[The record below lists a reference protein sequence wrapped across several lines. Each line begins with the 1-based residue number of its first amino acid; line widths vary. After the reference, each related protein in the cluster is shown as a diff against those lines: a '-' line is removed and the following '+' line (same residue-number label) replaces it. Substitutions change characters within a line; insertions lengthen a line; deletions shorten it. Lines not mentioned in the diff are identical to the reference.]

1 MNLCTVFQALVPIGP
16 TLVRVKWSE
25 DAKKVDMNRGEDYS
39 LDITPHR
46 LNVALSDT
54 LVFLLNEYFIELNTV
69 NFYFLNKFLN

>member
-1 MNLCTVFQALVPIGP
+1 
-16 TLVRVKWSE
+16 
-25 DAKKVDMNRGEDYS
+25 MNRGEDYS

>member
-1 MNLCTVFQALVPIGP
+1 MPIGP

-69 NFYFLNKFLN
+69 NFYFLNEFFN